1 MVDAS
6 RVPLRMHED
15 EVEVDEALVRRLV
28 EDQFPDLA
36 ARRLTMIEPWG
47 TDNAIWRLGDDLVVR
62 LPRIHWAV
70 DQVGL
75 EATWLP
81 RLAPHLPVAI
91 PRPVAVGAPGHGYPH
106 HWALHRWLPGTNASR
121 GELGDPVG
129 FARALAA
136 VVRALW
142 KVSTDGAPAA
152 RNRARPL
159 EACDVE
165 ARSFIERSAE
175 VIDADA
181 ALEAWDRALRA
192 SPHEGPPVWVHGDLD
207 GNCLVDGG
215 RLSGI
220 VDWGSACVG
229 DPAVDVAVVWSS
241 LFTAEARSAFLE
253 ALDVDGAALDRS
265 RGAVVHQACGAIS
278 YYGRTYPQ
286 IVDRSWHRLAA
297 IGVGPR

>member
-1 MVDAS
+1 
-6 RVPLRMHED
+6 MHED
-15 EVEVDEALVRRLV
+15 EVAIDEAVVRRLV
-28 EDQFPDLA
+28 ADQFPALA
-36 ARRLTMIEPWG
+36 TRPLTLVEPWG

-62 LPRIHWAV
+62 FPRIHWAV

-106 HWALHRWLPGTNASR
+106 PWAVHRWLPGTNASS
-121 GELGDPVG
+121 GTLGDPAR
-129 FARALAA
+129 FARALAE

-142 KVSTDGAPAA
+142 RVPPEGAPAA

-159 EACDVE
+159 AALDGEV
-165 ARSFIERSAE
+165 RTFIDRSAE

-181 ALEAWDRALRA
+181 ALAAWNRALQA
-192 SPHEGPPVWVHGDLD
+192 PPHEGPPVWVHGDLD

-220 VDWGSACVG
+220 VDWGSACAG
-229 DPAVDVAVVWSS
+229 DPAVDVALVWSS
-241 LFTAEARSAFLE
+241 LFTAEARSAFL
-253 ALDVDGAALDRS
+253 D
-265 RGAVVHQACGAIS
+265 
-278 YYGRTYPQ
+278 
-286 IVDRSWHRLAA
+286 
-297 IGVGPR
+297 